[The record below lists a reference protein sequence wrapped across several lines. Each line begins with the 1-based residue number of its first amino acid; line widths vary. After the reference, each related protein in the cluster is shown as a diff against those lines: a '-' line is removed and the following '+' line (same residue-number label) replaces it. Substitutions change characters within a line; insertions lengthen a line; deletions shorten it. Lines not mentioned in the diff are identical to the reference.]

1 MADFDY
7 VEYLENVEKLNAGI
21 EKLRIMFRKARVEQ
35 AQAEYAI
42 DEILS
47 RRIEHYRSE
56 RANVGIRMIIITA
69 INDQRNPERDLLR
82 KMHRQ
87 FIDKQAEAEILKVEI
102 NCFQGEL
109 IALQSIV
116 KHGSEGERYSIIP

>member
-7 VEYLENVEKLNAGI
+7 VEYLENVEKLKDGI